1 MPFALSFGDPESYVR
16 KVSISQSVRTAYG
29 GDMSGGTET
38 ITALSML
45 IDGEWV
51 AASDGGT
58 YESIDPSTGA
68 VWSTTPEATE
78 ADVDRA
84 VQAAHEAM
92 TTGPWASMTPTER
105 GKCLSR
111 LGDLLEA
118 SSERLGEIET
128 RDTGKLFAETRWQA
142 TYIAEYFRYFG

>member
-1 MPFALSFGDPESYVR
+1 MPFGLTFGDPESYVR
-16 KVSISQSVRTAYG
+16 KVSISPGVRTAYG

-45 IDGEWV
+45 IDEWV

-92 TTGPWASMTPTER
+92 TPGR
-105 GKCLSR
+105 GHR
-111 LGDLLEA
+111 
-118 SSERLGEIET
+118 
-128 RDTGKLFAETRWQA
+128 
-142 TYIAEYFRYFG
+142 